1 MPIVL
6 AAHTARLCP
15 SSLTGAARPLLCI
28 GTMNHQISPFGKKHN
43 NTWRKRGDCP
53 RSAIPRRFKCRITF
67 LDRNQV
73 AFREPSNPSRIFNIA
88 RLPLRRWIEFEEH
101 ANQAWFGPHSDK
113 TGGLKGSM
121 QHWLG
126 VYPPEFEI
134 PTFFVV
140 VDSDAERSH
149 LAPAASSRTD
159 PPSSIGIAATIHS
172 YFHSSRVAR
181 DFA

>member
-1 MPIVL
+1 MKGGVNSWQVV
-6 AAHTARLCP
+6 
-15 SSLTGAARPLLCI
+15 SSSCGEHR
-28 GTMNHQISPFGKKHN
+28 
-43 NTWRKRGDCP
+43 
-53 RSAIPRRFKCRITF
+53 IPV
-67 LDRNQV
+67 D
-73 AFREPSNPSRIFNIA
+73 
-88 RLPLRRWIEFEEH
+88 
-101 ANQAWFGPHSDK
+101 DK

-181 DFA
+181 DFADRRSKPVPPSPS